1 MKETRELLVFL
12 TKIILKTIE
21 NSKDGFKLAEL
32 LTYIEN
38 ITDAPEAF
46 GGIKLIKSEL
56 QGATSQDIYTLANS
70 VRELVSKQVDD
81 ELLVET
87 VISALTTLLLTY
99 SVTAK

>member
-1 MKETRELLVFL
+1 MKETKELLVFL
-12 TKIILKTIE
+12 TKIILKTVE

-38 ITDAPEAF
+38 IQDAPAAF

-56 QGATSQDIYTLANS
+56 KGATSEDIYTLTGS
-70 VRELVSKQVDD
+70 VRDLVSAEVED

-87 VISALTTLLLTY
+87 IISALSSLLLTY
-99 SVTAK
+99 AYTAK